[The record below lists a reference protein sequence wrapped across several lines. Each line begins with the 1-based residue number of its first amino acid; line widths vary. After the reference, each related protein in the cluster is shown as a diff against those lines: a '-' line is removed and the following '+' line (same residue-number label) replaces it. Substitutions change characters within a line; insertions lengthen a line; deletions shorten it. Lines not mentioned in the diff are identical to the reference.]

1 MQDACQPGYAQTFRR
16 LAQQQDGIHF
26 LVQFRADLQAVISK
40 QPGSSAAL
48 RAMSETL
55 RGLLADWFSV
65 GMIRM
70 EQISWKHSSAAM
82 LEKVVAGEAVHSI
95 RGWRDL
101 RRRLSPSKRLFAFF
115 HPSMPDEPLVLLHTA
130 LCHGIA
136 SKMGSLLMPS
146 EAHDQHEHAPSHTSG
161 GAPYTTAVFYSIS
174 STQPGLKGVELGNFL
189 IKQAARKLQ
198 VEIPTITTLVT
209 LSPIPGFRPWLEEQ
223 IHRITDLS
231 EAKAGHSHPMKR
243 DALLTPPEVDE
254 CLQGVA
260 WAGKEQPKDGM
271 VDRHGA
277 ALKALEEALRAMDGK
292 GQRTAG
298 HVRSILMRLCAVY
311 LAQER
316 RRTYALDP
324 VAHFHLKN
332 GSWLWQINWEADMSA
347 AGMARSYGMMVNYRY
362 ILEDVDKNS
371 RDYLQHGVI
380 PISDAVQAL
389 LV

>member
-1 MQDACQPGYAQTFRR
+1 MYWVRNVGDPASVMNYEQYLHVLNSSLHVVCIGTHWLALARRRTENEVQVAVASWEKLVGGTACGKRSSDAVFRGLKVMQDACQPGYAQTFRR

-174 STQPGLKGVELGNFL
+174 STQPGLKVRNMSNDVQSVHLWCVTVFLCVCVCVCVCVCARVCLGCDWAGVQQS
-189 IKQAARKLQ
+189 ISRM
-198 VEIPTITTLVT
+198 
-209 LSPIPGFRPWLEEQ
+209 PIPLISSNPMAQSSWQWTASCLFTARP
-223 IHRITDLS
+223 
-231 EAKAGHSHPMKR
+231 
-243 DALLTPPEVDE
+243 
-254 CLQGVA
+254 
-260 WAGKEQPKDGM
+260 
-271 VDRHGA
+271 
-277 ALKALEEALRAMDGK
+277 
-292 GQRTAG
+292 
-298 HVRSILMRLCAVY
+298 
-311 LAQER
+311 
-316 RRTYALDP
+316 
-324 VAHFHLKN
+324 
-332 GSWLWQINWEADMSA
+332 
-347 AGMARSYGMMVNYRY
+347 
-362 ILEDVDKNS
+362 
-371 RDYLQHGVI
+371 
-380 PISDAVQAL
+380 
-389 LV
+389 